1 MNNRITPFLLFYGLV
16 LLLQHVRQKLPVET
30 IDSYPCNVP
39 PQCTLTWSFLISRH
53 ICFIF
58 MHLLGKNSVAK
69 VNANIENTSHR
80 VESLTQEMQT
90 LRIELLMLIFK
101 SIRNANIANT
111 ASFYFL

>member
-30 IDSYPCNVP
+30 IDSYPCNVS

-53 ICFIF
+53 RCFIF

-69 VNANIENTSHR
+69 VNANTDHR

-111 ASFYFL
+111 ASF

>member
-30 IDSYPCNVP
+30 IDSYPCNVS

-69 VNANIENTSHR
+69 VNANIDHR